1 MFDLST
7 FTPWSLFTDFGII
20 SILILIAKFLRVK
33 IKIIQ
38 KLFIPPSLIAGL
50 LGLGLGPNG
59 AGWLPLSGNLGTYS
73 AVFIALVFAALPFS
87 SPSMPF
93 KQVVKKLGPIWSF
106 AQMGMLLQW
115 GIMGLFGFFV
125 LKLIWPGLN
134 DAFGI
139 MLPTGFYGGHG
150 TAAAIGTAFE
160 GLGWDEA
167 KSLGMTTATVG
178 IISAIIGGL
187 LILKVAARKKYTSFI
202 YPMYTST
209 KSSTPAT
216 SSIIRVGIRHFVTK
230 NSIGDGGFFIFL
242 RPKLNLPCPFLYL
255 L

>member
-93 KQVVKKLGPIWSF
+93 KQVVKKL
-106 AQMGMLLQW
+106 
-115 GIMGLFGFFV
+115 
-125 LKLIWPGLN
+125 
-134 DAFGI
+134 
-139 MLPTGFYGGHG
+139 
-150 TAAAIGTAFE
+150 
-160 GLGWDEA
+160 
-167 KSLGMTTATVG
+167 
-178 IISAIIGGL
+178 
-187 LILKVAARKKYTSFI
+187 
-202 YPMYTST
+202 
-209 KSSTPAT
+209 
-216 SSIIRVGIRHFVTK
+216 
-230 NSIGDGGFFIFL
+230 
-242 RPKLNLPCPFLYL
+242 
-255 L
+255 